1 MSSPLN
7 GYADLNATKC
17 QTGASSYI
25 NHSADTIWVGGFVT
39 GKGLP
44 VL

>member
-17 QTGASSYI
+17 QTGASYI